1 MNTTK
6 AILNE
11 WREYSEYY
19 ELFENHA
26 YIENILGIKPL
37 LTESGTPYY
46 DSKTKKKII
55 EEHLLLEGIL
65 DRFNPVKLAKEWGP
79 DRVRILW
86 PLFQIATNPKHGPS
100 FGEHISKY
108 SLNPTIENIQ
118 GWIDW
123 AQQKGIQILANTLQ
137 MVKDKITSLANMAA
151 GWKKT
156 LALVGGAGALAF
168 LQWGLD
174 WATGGLISLLKK
186 NIPAI
191 KDLADWTAKWDAV
204 KEKVTEWIADKF
216 MEVLEKLLGA
226 ATVKSIETVVRYFL
240 PGLLEVLKV
249 SKNFGDLLKDA
260 IDRFDSKIKIAR
272 GVRRSGRRQERERRR
287 QERESG

>member
-1 MNTTK
+1 MKTTK
-6 AILNE
+6 VILNE
-11 WREYSEYY
+11 WRQYSEYY

-37 LTESGTPYY
+37 LTESGAPYY

-55 EEHLLLEGIL
+55 EEHLLLEGVL
-65 DRFNPVKLAKEWGP
+65 DSIKGRLKEFGAS
-79 DRVRILW
+79 RIRILW

-100 FGEHISKY
+100 FGEHISNY
-108 SLNPTIENIQ
+108 SLKPTIENIQ
-118 GWIDW
+118 EWINW

-174 WATGGLISLLKK
+174 WATGGLINLLKK
-186 NIPAI
+186 NIPVI
-191 KDLADWTAKWDAV
+191 KDLAAKWDAV
-204 KEKVTEWIADKF
+204 KEKVTDWIKDKF
-216 MEVLEKLLGA
+216 MEVLEKLLDV
-226 ATVKSIETVVRYFL
+226 ATVKSIKTVIRYFL

-260 IDRFDSKIKIAR
+260 IARFDTQIKIAR